1 MSAIQIPA
9 EPVGIAFGREV
20 NTHTLIGLG
29 MIACALFVVWL
40 IRRSR
45 A

>member
-1 MSAIQIPA
+1 VRAIQIPV
-9 EPVGIAFGREV
+9 EPIGTAFGREV

-29 MIACALFVVWL
+29 MIACALLVVWL
-40 IRRSR
+40 IRSSR

>member
-1 MSAIQIPA
+1 VTSLAA
-9 EPVGIAFGREV
+9 GEADS
-20 NTHTLIGLG
+20 HTLIGLG
-29 MIACALFVVWL
+29 IMFTALVVVWL